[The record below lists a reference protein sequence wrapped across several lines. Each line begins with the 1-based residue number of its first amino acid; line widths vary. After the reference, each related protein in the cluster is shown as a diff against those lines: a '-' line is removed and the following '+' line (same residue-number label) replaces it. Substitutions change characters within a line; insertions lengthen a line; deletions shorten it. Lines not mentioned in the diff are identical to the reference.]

1 MKPTSRVEDT
11 NYRASSLGRVNPHGT
26 RLCFQFLG
34 HLLHPDI
41 SCNFFLSLWIR
52 SCFFFFFLKFLN
64 LISQDYSPHSQ
75 PDYILSF
82 IGASVVT
89 QVVNVP
95 AMQETWVSSLGW
107 KRSPEERHGN
117 PLGYFCLKN
126 LIDRGAWR
134 AAVHGVAKSQTR
146 LSTHA

>member
-1 MKPTSRVEDT
+1 MQFFSE
-11 NYRASSLGRVNPHGT
+11 SLDKI
-26 RLCFQFLG
+26 
-34 HLLHPDI
+34 LL
-41 SCNFFLSLWIR
+41 
-52 SCFFFFFLKFLN
+52 FFFFFKFLN
-64 LISQDYSPHSQ
+64 LRSHDYSPHSQ

-95 AMQETWVSSLGW
+95 AMQETWGSSLGW